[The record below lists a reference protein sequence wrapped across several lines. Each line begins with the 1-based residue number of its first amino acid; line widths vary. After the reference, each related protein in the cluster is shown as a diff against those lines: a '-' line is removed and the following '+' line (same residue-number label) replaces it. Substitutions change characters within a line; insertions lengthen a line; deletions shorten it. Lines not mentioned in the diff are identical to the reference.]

1 MSYVNPGELTSLKL
15 VSGSVTGL
23 RWIIMENPQPEQRP
37 LVSNTHVHT
46 NTHTK
51 THTQSQ
57 RARQRE
63 REEREREQSFNYS
76 TLTSSNIFSEGASQ
90 GLPLGTLWGSL

>member
-15 VSGSVTGL
+15 VSASVTGL

-46 NTHTK
+46 HSLTQTHTDSHSLTLIYIH
-51 THTQSQ
+51 THTHMHSHTH
-57 RARQRE
+57 R
-63 REEREREQSFNYS
+63 
-76 TLTSSNIFSEGASQ
+76 
-90 GLPLGTLWGSL
+90 